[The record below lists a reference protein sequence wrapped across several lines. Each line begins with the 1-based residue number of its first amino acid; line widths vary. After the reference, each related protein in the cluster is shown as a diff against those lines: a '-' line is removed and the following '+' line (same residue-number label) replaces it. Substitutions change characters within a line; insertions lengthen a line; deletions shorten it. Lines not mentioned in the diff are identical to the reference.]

1 MVLGT
6 KHLSLIG
13 IHSNRN
19 LANQISMCLERLG
32 NLAIKSKD
40 PTVLIF
46 KADTTALN
54 QAITFESLK
63 TILIPK
69 HLIPHAGLS
78 KMSPYRK

>member
-1 MVLGT
+1 
-6 KHLSLIG
+6 
-13 IHSNRN
+13 
-19 LANQISMCLERLG
+19 MCLERLG
-32 NLAIKSKD
+32 NVAIKPKN

-69 HLIPHAGLS
+69 HLKPHASLS
-78 KMSPYRK
+78 KISLYRK

>member
-6 KHLSLIG
+6 KHLSLMG

-19 LANQISMCLERLG
+19 LANPISMCLERLG
-32 NLAIKSKD
+32 NVAIKPKD

-54 QAITFESLK
+54 QVITFESLK
-63 TILIPK
+63 TILIP
-69 HLIPHAGLS
+69 S
-78 KMSPYRK
+78 T